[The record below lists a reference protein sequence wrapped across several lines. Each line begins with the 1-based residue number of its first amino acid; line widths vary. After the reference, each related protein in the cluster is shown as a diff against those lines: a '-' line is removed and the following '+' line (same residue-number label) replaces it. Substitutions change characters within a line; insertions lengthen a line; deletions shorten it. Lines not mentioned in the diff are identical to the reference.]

1 MAPKRKS
8 DTLEPLASSDSEA
21 NGLTTLE
28 RAFKKPRASDATD
41 VSTSGASSSKED
53 VSSTPRSWKDVKLEG
68 EDEVCSLPLSYE
80 LTAELRPSLFTYQA
94 GVPV

>member
-8 DTLEPLASSDSEA
+8 DTFESLASSDSEA

-41 VSTSGASSSKED
+41 VSSGASSSKED